1 MRVEELWRES
11 YQGEVLGEAVFR
23 LLAERTEDA
32 DRRHQLETLALL
44 ERSTK
49 DLAEPVMERHG
60 YARGDVNSLVASI
73 TANIERTAAAPWEDM
88 VRGTIPIADTYIMKY
103 RELVELVD
111 NDADRAV
118 AEAYVAHELALV
130 SWARRALGEEAGEPL
145 EPVLSLPHVTAAIDA
160 TFLG

>member
-11 YQGEVLGEAVFR
+11 YQGEVLGETVFG
-23 LLAERTEDA
+23 LLAQRAEDA
-32 DRRHQLETLALL
+32 DQRRQLETLALL

-49 DLAEPVMERHG
+49 ELAEPVMERNG
-60 YARGDVNSLVASI
+60 YDRGDTDTLVASI
-73 TANIERTAAAPWEDM
+73 TANIERTASAPWEDM
-88 VRGTIPIADTYIMKY
+88 VRSTIPIADTYLVKY

-130 SWARRALGEEAGEPL
+130 AWARRALGDEDGDPL
-145 EPVLSLPHVTAAIDA
+145 EPIFALPHVAAAAASSDS
-160 TFLG
+160 